1 MLKCEFQKFLL
12 KVWMVT
18 QRDQSDGLLNQK
30 DTLMMNHYETLFVVK
45 PTLTEEE
52 IKSQIER
59 VKAILEKEGAELV
72 ATDDMGMR
80 KLAYPVQKHNRGY
93 YTVLLFKAKGDVIAE
108 LERNLRIN
116 EEVIKFLTVKYSKT
130 KEIAQFNKLVEAAMK
145 KSQPAE
151 PVKTEAPEEVE
162 IPATAEVPEAAAEAA
177 PEATTEAAAEAPAE
191 TETATSTE
199 A

>member
-1 MLKCEFQKFLL
+1 
-12 KVWMVT
+12 
-18 QRDQSDGLLNQK
+18 
-30 DTLMMNHYETLFVVK
+30 MMNHYETLFVVK

-52 IKSQIER
+52 IKSQIEK

-80 KLAYPVQKHNRGY
+80 KLAYPVQKNNRGY
-93 YTVLLFKAKGDVIAE
+93 YTVLFFKAKGDTISE

-130 KEIAQFNKLVEAAMK
+130 KELAQFNKLVAAAIK
-145 KSQPAE
+145 KSQPEE
-151 PVKTEAPEEVE
+151 PAKTETP
-162 IPATAEVPEAAAEAA
+162 AAEAPVA
-177 PEATTEAAAEAPAE
+177 EETPATEEAPAE
-191 TETATSTE
+191 TPVEAAAETPAESTE